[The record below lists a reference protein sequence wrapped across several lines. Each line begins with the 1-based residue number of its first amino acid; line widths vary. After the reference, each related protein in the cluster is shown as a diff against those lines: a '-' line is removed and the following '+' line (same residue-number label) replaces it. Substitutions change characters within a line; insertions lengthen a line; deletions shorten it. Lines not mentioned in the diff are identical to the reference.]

1 MNIRR
6 VFKNIVETLSYD
18 TLSHDL
24 LIMQNYVNL

>member
-24 LIMQNYVNL
+24 IMQNHVNL

>member
-24 LIMQNYVNL
+24 IMQNYVNL